1 MSKTHQ
7 WIFCLLPLV
16 SLLLG
21 KGQLKPQNIND
32 SESFQFQEN
41 DYVKQFRLQDYLIR
55 NQLSEPL
62 VGENPGNGYSV
73 GALKIPKDIH
83 FAGEPVPIDQ
93 NDVKERLDREL
104 LVNTYWQSNM
114 ILMIKRGYKYFP
126 IIEEILRQYDV
137 PEDFKYLALIE
148 SGFLNATSPAGA
160 RGFWQIMKNT
170 AREYG
175 LEVNSNV
182 DERLNLELATHA
194 ACKYFLKAKKRFGN
208 WTLVAASYNRG
219 IYGIDRALKKQ
230 KVDNYYDLWLNEETS
245 RYVFRILAVKDI
257 FQKYDDRY
265 GFDIGKEDR
274 YRLPL
279 LKKVIIDST
288 INDLVEFSTKMGM
301 TYKELK
307 IYNPWLIQS
316 HLNNSSRKEYEF
328 LIPKIENTKS
338 IEIQ

>member
-1 MSKTHQ
+1 MTIKSDFLNKKHR
-7 WIFCLLPLV
+7 WVFIFLPLIF
-16 SLLLG
+16 LLLG
-21 KGQLKPQNIND
+21 RNQLKPQDIND
-32 SESFQFQEN
+32 LDSLNTNKHHQ
-41 DYVKQFRLQDYLIR
+41 DQFRLKEFISE
-55 NQLSEPL
+55 NQLDLTHDLEKTSHSYH
-62 VGENPGNGYSV
+62 VGS
-73 GALKIPKDIH
+73 LKIPEDIN
-83 FAGEPVPIDQ
+83 FAGELVPIEQ

-114 ILMIKRGYKYFP
+114 ILLIKRGYKYFP
-126 IIEEILRQYDV
+126 FIEEILLQYGV
-137 PEDFKYLALIE
+137 PKDFKYLALIE

-194 ACKYFLKAKKRFGN
+194 ACKYLLKAKEKFDN

-219 IYGIDRALKKQ
+219 MSGLERALKSQ

-257 FQKYDDRY
+257 FQKYRNQY
-265 GFDIGKEDR
+265 GFDIAKEDH
-274 YRLPL
+274 YLLPPL
-279 LKKVIIDST
+279 RKITIDSA
-288 INDLVEFSTKMGM
+288 IGDLVDFSAKMGM

-307 IYNPWLIQS
+307 IYNPWLIQR
-316 HLNNSSRKEYEF
+316 HLINNSRKTYH
-328 LIPKIENTKS
+328 IYIKDTT
-338 IEIQ
+338 